1 MTILRA
7 SLSVVGLMIWDNTL
21 FDNFNVP
28 TGMDKNLAVNE
39 ILRKCG
45 DLELMW
51 PDWDFMQFAIGNWS
65 DKNAQAWADLYA
77 STQLSYDPIANV
89 DAVETTTRNGKNGG
103 SVTSTNKVT
112 AYNDNTLNP
121 ESENVT
127 KPATNWN
134 DFEKKERH
142 GNIGVTSTQQ
152 LIREQREVVNY
163 NVYDVITESFKQEF
177 CLMCYA

>member
-28 TGMDKNLAVNE
+28 SGMDKNLAVNE

-77 STQLSYDPIANV
+77 STQLTYDPIANV
-89 DAVETTTRNGKNGG
+89 DETTEKWRNGSNGG

-127 KPATNWN
+127 KPSTNWN
-134 DFEKKERH
+134 DYEKYSRK
-142 GNIGVTSTQQ
+142 GNIGIVSAMK
-152 LIREQREVVNY
+152 LIEEQRSVVNY